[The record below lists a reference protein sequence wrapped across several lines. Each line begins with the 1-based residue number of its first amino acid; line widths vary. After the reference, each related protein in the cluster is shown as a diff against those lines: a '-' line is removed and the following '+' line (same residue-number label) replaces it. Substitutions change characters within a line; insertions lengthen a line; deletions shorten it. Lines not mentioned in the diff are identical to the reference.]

1 MKTVCLISGGLD
13 SAVAGA
19 IARSQGYEVHALT
32 FDYGQRHSIEVECA
46 RKITKWLDSEHKIFN
61 IDMNQIG
68 GSALTD
74 EIEIPE
80 GKSIDEIR
88 NSNEIPPTYVPARN
102 TIFLSIALAYAEVIG
117 AEAIFIGAHAVDY
130 SGYPDCRPEYFEE
143 FRRLA
148 KLATKQ
154 GVEGKGIGIET
165 PLIELSKADII
176 KKGSELGVPF
186 EHTWSCYKGGT
197 CPCCCEKLKRGEFE
211 LKEVI
216 NKGCD
221 SCLFRNDGFRELGVI
236 DPLLLRLRNEGII

>member
-1 MKTVCLISGGLD
+1 MKAVCLISGGLD

-61 IDMNQIG
+61 IDMGQFG

-102 TIFLSIALAYAEVIG
+102 TIFLSIALAYAEVIS
-117 AEAIFIGAHAVDY
+117 AQAIFIGAHAVDY

-143 FRRLA
+143 FRKLA
-148 KLATKQ
+148 GLATKR
-154 GVEGKGIGIET
+154 GAEGSSIGIET
-165 PLIELSKADII
+165 PLLELGKTEII
-176 KKGSELGVPF
+176 RKGSGLEVPF
-186 EHTWSCYKGGT
+186 QHTWSCYKGEDKACG
-197 CPCCCEKLKRGEFE
+197 
-211 LKEVI
+211 V
-216 NKGCD
+216 CD
-221 SCLFRNDGFRELGVI
+221 SCVIRLNGFKEAGLE
-236 DPLLLRLRNEGII
+236 DPIEYESQ